1 MAENRGRPA
10 GDPCDL
16 PIAPSIKLT
25 PDSLK
30 TVRPIIAAL
39 AAKGASALDVAE
51 LLGNKYPVPVIQA
64 LFAEEFTA
72 GQARVNIAVVQ
83 KMFDVIMQ
91 SGDPRLI
98 QFYLSRRGGAAWA
111 DVPAAEKTA
120 TPKRLAI
127 A

>member
-1 MAENRGRPA
+1 MATENGS
-10 GDPCDL
+10 GVGSLKDM

-25 PDSLK
+25 PDTLR
-30 TVRPIIAAL
+30 TVRPIVAAL

-72 GQARVNIAVVQ
+72 GQARCTIAVVQ
-83 KMFDVIMQ
+83 KLHDVILET
-91 SGDPRLI
+91 GDPRLI
-98 QFYLSRRGGAAWA
+98 QFYLSRRGGTAWSDA
-111 DVPAAEKTA
+111 PATEKEA

-127 A
+127 Q